1 MKIEDAVERFIPKVR
16 KGKPM
21 PLLEWG
27 STVRKRD
34 RSMDKIRESKLYQ
47 DCYKRARKKDSKV
60 VRKAQRREEVSKNKN
75 PKAFYEYT

>member
-1 MKIEDAVERFIPKVR
+1 
-16 KGKPM
+16 
-21 PLLEWG
+21 
-27 STVRKRD
+27 
-34 RSMDKIRESKLYQ
+34 MDKIRESKLYQ